1 MTAVPEIY
9 ADGVG
14 SLRLAAGMIRVDLIS
29 IGEGEVPEGGQPPME
44 THHRLVMTP
53 QAFLQS
59 LNMMQQ
65 LVAKLIEA
73 GVLRREPP
81 PGEQQQPQSS
91 TPPVPPAS
99 PNF

>member
-1 MTAVPEIY
+1 MTSVPEIY

-14 SLRLAAGMIRVDLIS
+14 TIRLAGGMIRVDLVSLI
-29 IGEGEVPEGGQPPME
+29 EGEPDDQGRPPSD

-65 LVAKLIEA
+65 LVGKLVDA
-73 GVLRREPP
+73 GVLRREPT
-81 PGEQQQPQSS
+81 PG
-91 TPPVPPAS
+91 TPITANPPAS